1 MCSKKEQSMLGKLK
15 DNKGFSLLEL
25 LVVLLIL
32 GIMAQ
37 MTSIFVLD
45 LKTRS
50 SDLMAISDGRNL
62 MTIIRDNFVNLE
74 DVDYTQTN
82 GSGIGVRTVGGV
94 NRQPVFSLSSGVGFR
109 IEAGSQSD
117 GTAEN
122 GYFEA
127 YLYHTGGTSDTTVS
141 GKREF
146 YYLADEAFDAYTIAT
161 F

>member
-1 MCSKKEQSMLGKLK
+1 MLGKLE

-25 LVVLLIL
+25 LVVLLVL